1 MPHIFA
7 TVIIFV
13 IFEALSFLAQGKL
26 VVFSICS
33 EYYPIGISVL
43 TVVFISFLVFMYYY
57 TKEKMAFYRRIEY
70 KYEYKL
76 DSIKF
81 FVLVVLSS
89 FLGGFNGGVFGV
101 GSSTTMIFSLLYL
114 EI

>member
-1 MPHIFA
+1 MA
-7 TVIIFV
+7 
-13 IFEALSFLAQGKL
+13 
-26 VVFSICS
+26 
-33 EYYPIGISVL
+33 VL
-43 TVVFISFLVFMYYY
+43 TVVFISFLIFMYYY
-57 TKEKMAFYRRIEY
+57 TKEKMTFYRKIQY
-70 KYEYKL
+70 KYEYQL

-81 FVLVVLSS
+81 FTLVVLSS

>member
-1 MPHIFA
+1 MA
-7 TVIIFV
+7 
-13 IFEALSFLAQGKL
+13 
-26 VVFSICS
+26 
-33 EYYPIGISVL
+33 VL
-43 TVVFISFLVFMYYY
+43 TVVFVTFLIFTFYY
-57 TKEKMAFYRRIEY
+57 TKEKMAFYRRIQY